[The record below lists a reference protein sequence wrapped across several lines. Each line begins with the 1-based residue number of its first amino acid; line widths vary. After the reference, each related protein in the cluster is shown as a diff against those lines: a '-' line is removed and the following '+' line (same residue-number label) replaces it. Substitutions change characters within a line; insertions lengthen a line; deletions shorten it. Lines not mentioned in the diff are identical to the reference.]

1 MIFELI
7 PGGSTDSWTRSSRAQ
22 TTLDFAIGAGVFLV
36 AIAFVVAFVPGMFV
50 PFDADTGTITADRVA
65 DSAAKDLLGDPA
77 EPGALDTACTVG
89 FFAQM
94 NGGQAPDDCR
104 FDPDAEEPGEVFGVS
119 DRINLTIEER
129 DGPIVETETKAGDPI
144 QLAAGDDPATAQS
157 VSTVRRTV
165 LFDGGS
171 KRLVVRVW

>member
-1 MIFELI
+1 MTAVRSAW
-7 PGGSTDSWTRSSRAQ
+7 PDSPRAQ

-89 FFAQM
+89 FFEQM
-94 NGGQAPDDCR
+94 NGGGGAEDCR
-104 FDPDAEEPGEVFGVS
+104 FDQDASTPGAVFGVD
-119 DRINLTIEER
+119 DRLNITIEER
-129 DGPIVETETKAGDPI
+129 DGTVIEKDG
-144 QLAAGDDPATAQS
+144 QLLAAGSDPATAES

-165 LFDGGS
+165 LFDEGS

>member
-1 MIFELI
+1 MTPNPDFD
-7 PGGSTDSWTRSSRAQ
+7 GSRRNAGRSSRAQ

-77 EPGALDTACTVG
+77 EPGALDTECTVG
-89 FFAQM
+89 FFEQM
-94 NGGQAPDDCR
+94 NGGSAPEDCR
-104 FDPDAEEPGEVFGVS
+104 FDEDAGTPGEVFGVD
-119 DRINLTIEER
+119 DRLNITIEER
-129 DGPIVETETKAGDPI
+129 DGTVIHKDGQD
-144 QLAAGDDPATAQS
+144 LAAGGDPATAES

-165 LFDGGS
+165 LFDGGA
-171 KRLVVRVW
+171 KRLIVRVW

>member
-1 MIFELI
+1 MTAVRSAW
-7 PGGSTDSWTRSSRAQ
+7 PDSPRAQ

-77 EPGALDTACTVG
+77 APGELNTACTVR
-89 FFAQM
+89 FFEQM
-94 NGGQAPDDCR
+94 NEDDPAAEWADCR
-104 FDPDAEEPGEVFGVS
+104 FDEDASTPGAVFGVD
-119 DRINLTIEER
+119 DRLNITIEEL
-129 DGPIVETETKAGDPI
+129 DGTVIERNE
-144 QLAAGDDPATAQS
+144 QLLAAGGDPAAAES

-165 LFDGGS
+165 LFDGES